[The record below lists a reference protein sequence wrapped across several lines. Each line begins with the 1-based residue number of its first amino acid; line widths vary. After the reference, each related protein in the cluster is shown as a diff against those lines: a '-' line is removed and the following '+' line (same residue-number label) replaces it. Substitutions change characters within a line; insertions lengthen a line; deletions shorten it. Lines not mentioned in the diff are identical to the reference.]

1 MKENNLL
8 KLLLLLCII
17 CVCERINAQ
26 NIKFGKVSKEDLAN
40 KVCESDLNAYA
51 EVLYERGHL
60 EIVFEKNH
68 YVSRLKVFRRIKI
81 YNKNAY
87 HYANVDIPF
96 NKRSSRVSGLKAC
109 TYNLVNGNVLR
120 TKLRSRDVFIEN
132 LIDDR
137 RQKKFALKDIKEG
150 SIIEFQYIITTSL
163 ESSLLSWTFQ
173 DEIPV
178 RRSDLIVRIPE
189 QFKFKEYLSGYE
201 KVKRSISSTSV
212 SNKFIN
218 VYSYEAN
225 NVPAFVDESF
235 IDCREDY
242 ISKIE
247 FELSFISFPNGGYKS
262 FSSNWNA
269 ICESL
274 KNNLKFGEV
283 FKNRKYFKDILNT
296 ISLEGLDNDAK
307 ARKIFS
313 YIRDNYKWNTCY
325 YFCSNK
331 SLKSVSKDKVGNS
344 AALNLLMIAL
354 MRTAGFEC
362 NPVILSTRSNGRI
375 NLGSPRLSNY
385 NHTIA
390 CLQYGN
396 KKIYLDA
403 TDIYSS
409 FDILDCE
416 DKGNMLIIKK
426 NRYEEF
432 CLYNKKISS
441 KLSRITAKLD
451 DNGVLRGSNIFQKNN
466 YYAIN
471 FRRNF
476 YTEEKRIEDLQDMAE
491 DCYIDSYKLE
501 NLKDKEKPICEKY
514 TFCNGEDNH
523 KPSFL
528 YLPAL
533 LQCDNLENP
542 FKLVFRKFPVDF
554 PFIRNEIFNVTIELP
569 SNYEVKQLPK
579 SVISYLQDKSLV
591 FKYSCKQIGN
601 KLSIICSTCVLKI
614 MFMSSEYEVLKSIFD
629 IIANKKL
636 EKIILRLKE

>member
-1 MKENNLL
+1 MNENNLL

-17 CVCERINAQ
+17 CACEKINAQ
-26 NIKFGKVSKEDLAN
+26 NIKFGKVSREDLAN

-60 EIVFEKNH
+60 EIVFEKNR

-96 NKRSSRVSGLKAC
+96 NKRTSRISGLKAC

-120 TKLRSRDVFIEN
+120 TKLGSRDVFIEN

-173 DEIPV
+173 DKIPV

-189 QFKFKEYLSGYE
+189 QFKFKQHLSGYE

-247 FELSFISFPNGGYKS
+247 FELSFISSPNGGYNS

-274 KNNLKFGEV
+274 EGNPYFGDV
-283 FKNRKYFKDILNT
+283 FKNKTYLQDLLKE
-296 ISLEGLDNDAK
+296 ISVEGLDSESK

-313 YIRDNYKWNTCY
+313 YIRDNYKWNSCY
-325 YFCSNK
+325 DFCSNK
-331 SLKSVSKDKVGNS
+331 SLRSIFKDKSGNS

-354 MRTAGFEC
+354 MRTANLEC
-362 NPVILSTRSNGRI
+362 SPVLLSTRSNGRI
-375 NLGSPRLSNY
+375 NFGSPRLSNY

-390 CLQYGN
+390 CLQYDN

-403 TDIYSS
+403 IDRYAS
-409 FDILDCE
+409 FNILSFE
-416 DKGNMLIIKK
+416 DKGRMLIIKEK
-426 NRYEEF
+426 RHEEF
-432 CLYNKKISS
+432 SLYNKKVSS
-441 KLSRITAKLD
+441 KVCRINAKID
-451 DNGVLRGSNIFQKNN
+451 ESGILRGSNILQRNN

-471 FRRNF
+471 FRKNF
-476 YTEEKRIEDLQDMAE
+476 DSKDKRIENLQDRLE
-491 DCYIDSYKLE
+491 DCSISSYELK
-501 NLKDKEKPICEKY
+501 NLKDRDKAILEKY
-514 TFCNGEDNH
+514 SFCFGEDND
-523 KPSFL
+523 KSSFL
-528 YLPAL
+528 FLPAL
-533 LQCDNLENP
+533 LQSENLENP
-542 FKLVFRKFPVDF
+542 FKSMFRNYPVDF
-554 PFIRNEIFNVTIELP
+554 PFIKNEIFNIKIELP
-569 SNYEVKQLPK
+569 SNYEVQQLPK
-579 SVISYLQDKSLV
+579 PVISYLEDRSLV

-601 KLSIICSTCVLKI
+601 KLSITCSISILKI
-614 MFMSSEYEVLKSIFD
+614 MFMSCEYEVLRNIFD
-629 IIANKKL
+629 IIINKKS
-636 EKIILRLKE
+636 EQIILKLKE

>member
-1 MKENNLL
+1 MNENNLL
-8 KLLLLLCII
+8 KLFLLLCII
-17 CVCERINAQ
+17 CVCEKINAQ
-26 NIKFGKVSKEDLAN
+26 NIKFGNVSKEDLVS

-60 EIVFEKNH
+60 EIVFEKNC
-68 YVSRLKVFRRIKI
+68 YVSRLKVLRRIKI

-96 NKRSSRVSGLKAC
+96 NKSTSRISGLKAC
-109 TYNLVNGNVLR
+109 TYNLVNGNILR
-120 TKLRSRDVFIEN
+120 SKLRSRDVFIEN
-132 LIDDR
+132 LRDDR
-137 RQKKFALKDIKEG
+137 RQKKFALKDIKVG

-189 QFKFKEYLSGYE
+189 QFKFKQYLSGYE

-225 NVPAFVDESF
+225 NIPAFVDEYF

-247 FELSFISFPNGGYKS
+247 FELSSISFPNGGYKS

-274 KNNLKFGEV
+274 EGNPYFGDVFNNKTYLQDLLKE
-283 FKNRKYFKDILNT
+283 
-296 ISLEGLDNDAK
+296 ISVEGLDNESK

-313 YIRDNYKWNTCY
+313 YVRDNYKWNSCY
-325 YFCSNK
+325 DFCSNK
-331 SLKSVSKDKVGNS
+331 SLRSISKDKEGNS

-354 MRTAGFEC
+354 MRTANLEC
-362 NPVILSTRSNGRI
+362 SPVLLSTRSNGRI
-375 NLGSPRLSNY
+375 NFGSPRLSNY

-390 CLQYGN
+390 CLQYDN

-403 TDIYSS
+403 IDRYAS
-409 FDILDCE
+409 FNILSFE
-416 DKGNMLIIKK
+416 DKGRMLIIKK
-426 NRYEEF
+426 KRHEEF
-432 CLYNKKISS
+432 SLYNKKVSS
-441 KLSRITAKLD
+441 KVCRINAKID
-451 DNGVLRGSNIFQKNN
+451 ESGILRGSNILQRNN

-471 FRRNF
+471 FRKKF
-476 YTEEKRIEDLQDMAE
+476 DSKDKRIENLQDRLE
-491 DCYIDSYKLE
+491 DCYISSYE
-501 NLKDKEKPICEKY
+501 LKDLKDRDKAILEKY
-514 TFCNGEDNH
+514 SFCFGEDND

-528 YLPAL
+528 FLPAL
-533 LQCDNLENP
+533 LQSENLENP
-542 FKLVFRKFPVDF
+542 FKSMLRNYPVDF
-554 PFIRNEIFNVTIELP
+554 PFIKNEIFNIKIELP
-569 SNYEVKQLPK
+569 SNYEVQQLPK
-579 SVISYLQDKSLV
+579 PVISYLKDRSLV

-601 KLSIICSTCVLKI
+601 KLSITCSISILKT
-614 MFMSSEYEVLKSIFD
+614 MFMSCEYEVLRNIFD
-629 IIANKKL
+629 IIINKKS
-636 EKIILRLKE
+636 EQIILKLKE